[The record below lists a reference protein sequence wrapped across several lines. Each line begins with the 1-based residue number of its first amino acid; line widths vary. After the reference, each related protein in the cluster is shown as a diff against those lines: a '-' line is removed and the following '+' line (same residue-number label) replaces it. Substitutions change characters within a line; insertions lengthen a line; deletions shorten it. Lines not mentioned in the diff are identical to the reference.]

1 MIPIL
6 YEATE
11 TQFTSN
17 GIGRLADAISCVVHE
32 ELNGLY
38 ELAMVYPQTGMHA
51 SDIAERMII
60 LAKPNQTAQPQPF
73 RIYKIT
79 KTLNKRLTINA
90 QHISYDLIG
99 LPVSPFNATG
109 VVPTLTGLVTNS
121 LITNPFTT
129 WTDITNPT
137 SPYTQTTPAS
147 FRERLGG
154 VRGSVLDVFGG
165 EFEWDGYTVKL
176 HAHRG
181 ADNGVTVRYGKN
193 LTQFSNERTTESF
206 YTGVLA
212 YWEKEN
218 SMAQGT
224 IQYIPDHATFPNE
237 KIFML
242 DASMEYDELPTS
254 EQLDTY
260 AQQYISA
267 NNIGIPFK
275 DSLQISF
282 VQLWQTEEY
291 KNIAPLERVSL
302 GDTVHVIY
310 QDFNVSMKVISYHF
324 DVLAERYTVMELGNK
339 KASLSQAITAPVQAS
354 TSASIAQAVST
365 LETAIIDASNAIRG
379 GTGGYVVFNT
389 NAEGINNEILIMD
402 APTIEQAV
410 NVIRMNAAGI
420 GFSIT
425 GYNGVFRNAW
435 DIQGHLN
442 ADFIT
447 TGQLEGSLIKA
458 ASILTNALEISA
470 YNAVNG
476 SIENIT
482 YDGEGMHI
490 ARKNGDGEIVSEYQ
504 SLFTELGM
512 RVINS
517 QSEATLIAEGDTVQ
531 ALNLTARNF
540 LRVTTEVTE
549 TGTTNIYRVSNRF
562 QGFWSNVHHAP
573 MVATFWEET

>member
-1 MIPIL
+1 MIPVL
-6 YEATE
+6 YQATE
-11 TQFTSN
+11 TTFTSN
-17 GIGRLADAISCVVHE
+17 GVGRLADAISCVVHE

-420 GFSIT
+420 GFSTT